1 MTQADLILT
10 NAAER
15 HAGAKQNARDGQ
27 SLKQAGQD
35 RAVENESAE
44 WRERALYLLRAFVA
58 GQDMG
63 PLFAME
69 DARAYMASCG
79 LADPHDHHIWGA
91 LPRQAVA
98 AGIRI
103 RMTDRTR
110 EAHSP
115 RTRAHRISLW
125 EVLP

>member
-15 HAGAKQNARDGQ
+15 HAGAKQNARDGK

-35 RAVENESAE
+35 RAVENEAAE
-44 WRERALYLLRAFVA
+44 WRERALYLLRVFVA

-63 PLFAME
+63 ALFAME

-79 LADPHDHHIWGA
+79 HPDPVDHHVWGA
-91 LPRQAVA
+91 LPRLAVA
-98 AGIRI
+98 VGIPME
-103 RMTDRTR
+103 MTDRTR
-110 EAHSP
+110 PAHSP
-115 RTRAHRISLW
+115 RTHAHRVSLW
-125 EVLP
+125 RRT